1 MINIIVDE
9 MGLSFNRLEK
19 EIYDYGCQVAR
30 EILKNILEEIDNRLA
45 EERDKSEY
53 RHKGTRDTTI
63 KTIMGEV
70 NFPEQF
76 MKVKMMKAER
86 HSYICWMKF

>member
-1 MINIIVDE
+1 MINNILDE

-30 EILKNILEEIDNRLA
+30 EILKNALKDIDKRLA

-53 RHKGTRDTTI
+53 RHKGTRDTSI
-63 KTIMGEV
+63 KTLMGYV
-70 NFPEQF
+70 T
-76 MKVKMMKAER
+76 
-86 HSYICWMKF
+86 